1 MAVGAAPLTT
11 PEERRRNLGWGR
23 EALEELSL
31 DPDLP
36 ADWRNAA
43 ASALADYPTQEFMRQ
58 FDAADPDALDDYA
71 SALLKARLLFHRVQA
86 GSGCSAQRRYM
97 LAVVLRHFPWGDN
110 ALQETGKLVAL
121 DSFVQ
126 ALDECLKRRAA
137 RVCPQGQLEDVDAPS
152 PRFAAADDVLANLQA
167 LRQLHLAQASIGPE
181 DVQLL
186 KEQLVLLT
194 VERASHPDLAA
205 NATGQDQREE
215 ELWENAIINIEVPH
229 LRNRLASTMT

>member
-1 MAVGAAPLTT
+1 M
-11 PEERRRNLGWGR
+11 
-23 EALEELSL
+23 
-31 DPDLP
+31 
-36 ADWRNAA
+36 
-43 ASALADYPTQEFMRQ
+43 
-58 FDAADPDALDDYA
+58 
-71 SALLKARLLFHRVQA
+71 
-86 GSGCSAQRRYM
+86 
-97 LAVVLRHFPWGDN
+97 
-110 ALQETGKLVAL
+110 AL

-152 PRFAAADDVLANLQA
+152 SRFAAADDVLANLQA

-205 NATGQDQREE
+205 NATWQDQREE